1 MRAASQKSAS
11 QVAFSMS
18 LICSVIFLGSGIA
31 LSQTANAPTADS
43 IVEALKSKGATRG
56 APSKAAASLINALKD
71 KTSRGISIVA
81 ALLLVAALSSC
92 GFQLRGQYA
101 LPFSSVFVS
110 TSGASVVASALKR
123 ELANIP
129 TKLMPSA
136 KDADAQLNILE
147 DRRERQILS
156 LSGAGRVREYELK
169 LRVSYQLMDATGRV
183 FIPTSE
189 IQLSRIL
196 SYDDSRIIAKQQEE
210 ALLYQDMERDAVGQI
225 LRRMTAIKRPV

>member
-1 MRAASQKSAS
+1 MAIS
-11 QVAFSMS
+11 
-18 LICSVIFLGSGIA
+18 
-31 LSQTANAPTADS
+31 
-43 IVEALKSKGATRG
+43 RG
-56 APSKAAASLINALKD
+56 VCAAAILALM
-71 KTSRGISIVA
+71 TV
-81 ALLLVAALSSC
+81 LSAC

-101 LPFSSVFVS
+101 LPFASVFVS
-110 TSGASVVASALKR
+110 TPGGSVVATELKR

-129 TKLMPSA
+129 TKLMATA
-136 KDADAQLNILE
+136 KDADVQLNIIE
-147 DRRERQILS
+147 DRRDRQILS

-169 LRVSYQLMDATGRV
+169 LRVSYQLVDAKGSV

-196 SYDDSRIIAKQQEE
+196 SYDDSHIIAKQQEE

>member
-1 MRAASQKSAS
+1 MISRR
-11 QVAFSMS
+11 AFS
-18 LICSVIFLGSGIA
+18 LAGLLSVTL
-31 LSQTANAPTADS
+31 LSA
-43 IVEALKSKGATRG
+43 
-56 APSKAAASLINALKD
+56 
-71 KTSRGISIVA
+71 
-81 ALLLVAALSSC
+81 C
-92 GFQLRGQYA
+92 GFQLRGQYT

-110 TSGASVVASALKR
+110 TSGGSVVATELRR

-136 KDADAQLNILE
+136 KDADAQLNIIE
-147 DRRERQILS
+147 DRRDRQILS
-156 LSGAGRVREYELK
+156 LSGAGRVREYDLK
-169 LRVSYQLMDATGRV
+169 LRVVYQLIDAKGAV

-225 LRRMTAIKRPV
+225 LRRMTAIKRPD

>member
-1 MRAASQKSAS
+1 M
-11 QVAFSMS
+11 
-18 LICSVIFLGSGIA
+18 
-31 LSQTANAPTADS
+31 
-43 IVEALKSKGATRG
+43 
-56 APSKAAASLINALKD
+56 
-71 KTSRGISIVA
+71 
-81 ALLLVAALSSC
+81 
-92 GFQLRGQYA
+92 

-110 TSGASVVASALKR
+110 TPGGSVVATELRR

-136 KDADAQLNILE
+136 KDADAQLNIIE
-147 DRRERQILS
+147 DRRDRQIFS

-169 LRVSYQLMDATGRV
+169 LRVVYQLIDAKNGV

-210 ALLYQDMERDAVGQI
+210 ALLYQDMERDAVAQI
-225 LRRMTAIKRPV
+225 LRRMTAIKRPG